1 VQVVVLGA
9 VLGYVSSVWFSCLL
23 RWTNQPTQWMLDF
36 RGAQVPRNLQA
47 ALPFKSKPK
56 NQSKQKDKTYE
67 QKRAVVLEKE
77 EKAAVTLMQQLNTIR
92 AAKAKKRTETQTRR
106 RAEHEKKRA
115 KEAAGRAVHTKVS
128 SAAAEGLAAGVFSG
142 RLS

>member
-1 VQVVVLGA
+1 MRWVFL
-9 VLGYVSSVWFSCLL
+9 SS
-23 RWTNQPTQWMLDF
+23 R
-36 RGAQVPRNLQA
+36 AQVPRNLQA

-77 EKAAVTLMQQLNTIR
+77 QKAAVTLMQQLNTIR

-115 KEAAGRAVHTKVS
+115 KEAAGRAVHTKVRQLFLPGGR
-128 SAAAEGLAAGVFSG
+128 GLGWGLRNRAYETVA
-142 RLS
+142 